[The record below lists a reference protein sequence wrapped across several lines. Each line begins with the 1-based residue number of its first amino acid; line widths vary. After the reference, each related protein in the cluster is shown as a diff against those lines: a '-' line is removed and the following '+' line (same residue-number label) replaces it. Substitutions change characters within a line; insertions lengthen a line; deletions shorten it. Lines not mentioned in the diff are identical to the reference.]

1 MSNKARQASAAFPW
15 MTSSVCKLPKA
26 RFIASLRGSFV
37 FGSNGVNKVV
47 NDIQYVPARTHVYT
61 GYAS

>member
-1 MSNKARQASAAFPW
+1 
-15 MTSSVCKLPKA
+15 MTSSVCKLAKA